1 MGEPH
6 SGSPVGYYFLFNVL
20 QGIVSFLAGANLHDV
35 FYVINEDLAVANMS
49 GVKDLLSGLND
60 CTDRH
65 LADHDIHLYLGQ

>member
-20 QGIVSFLAGANLHDV
+20 QGIVSFLAGANLHNV

-49 GVKDLLSGLND
+49 GVTL
-60 CTDRH
+60 
-65 LADHDIHLYLGQ
+65 